1 MRGWNTLIASMLL
14 ALLLASCAPGQ
25 VVPTATPQAIVAP
38 TSEGIISTPTSTS
51 FGTVT
56 LSGAQAGTFEI
67 ETVSAFALDGNVTLM
82 LGMEDGRVVV
92 FDLPLDLLQPGR
104 VELGD
109 PDSAPAFASLA
120 PQSGPAYVST
130 SGGITFSQTDET
142 FAAEFA
148 FEAGEQIEEGIAA
161 PDLTISGTV
170 SDIRVADESG

>member
-1 MRGWNTLIASMLL
+1 MREWNTLIASMLL
-14 ALLLASCAPGQ
+14 ALLLTSCGPGQ
-25 VVPTATPQAIVAP
+25 AVPTATPQEIMVP
-38 TSEGIISTPTSTS
+38 TSEGIISTPTNTS

-56 LSGAQAGTFEI
+56 LNGSQTGTFEI

-109 PDSAPAFASLA
+109 PDTAPAFASLA
-120 PQSGPAYVST
+120 PQSGPAFIST
-130 SGGITFSQTDET
+130 SGAVTFTQSGET

-161 PDLTISGTV
+161 PDLTLSGTV
-170 SDIRVADESG
+170 SDIRVADEAG